1 MVYSSPQIKGKKFS
15 YLVFPLLEKY
25 DFLISGFV
33 NKNRKFNFSDLK
45 RFLAKQLGKDFKL
58 AIPRQNHSN
67 KILAIRKKGD
77 LKLLKK
83 DSFDGVLTN
92 LKNIFLCVQV
102 ADCVPLFMV
111 DHKRKV
117 AGIIHCGW
125 RGALLNI
132 AQESIAQ
139 MVKFFKSNPQDITLV
154 LGPFIQSCCYKI
166 SSSVAILFSR
176 DCLKK
181 DKDGIKL
188 DLGKVLVKQFIES
201 GVKRRNISI
210 SKECTFC
217 NQDKYYSYRRE
228 KDKSKRMIGFIG
240 IKKIK
245 AFFY

>member
-1 MVYSSPQIKGKKFS
+1 
-15 YLVFPLLEKY
+15 
-25 DFLISGFV
+25 
-33 NKNRKFNFSDLK
+33 
-45 RFLAKQLGKDFKL
+45 
-58 AIPRQNHSN
+58 
-67 KILAIRKKGD
+67 
-77 LKLLKK
+77 
-83 DSFDGVLTN
+83 
-92 LKNIFLCVQV
+92 
-102 ADCVPLFMV
+102 MV

-240 IKKIK
+240 IKK
-245 AFFY
+245 